1 MEQARRP
8 ARPEHH
14 TLPVDCDEPGT
25 PPKSLGQKLT
35 GEQEEQLESSVCQ
48 LAEKIVVDQWKA
60 KKKKEEEEEKSAA
73 AKAAQ
78 ATWVDDMGV
87 D

>member
-14 TLPVDCDEPGT
+14 PLPVDCDEPGT

-35 GEQEEQLESSVCQ
+35 GEQEEQLESSVYQ
-48 LAEKIVVDQWKA
+48 LAEKIVVGQWKA
-60 KKKKEEEEEKSAA
+60 KKKKEEEEKSAA

-78 ATWVDDMGV
+78 VTWVDDMGV

>member
-1 MEQARRP
+1 MRPGRRP

-14 TLPVDCDEPGT
+14 TLPIDCDEPGT

-35 GEQEEQLESSVCQ
+35 GKQEEQLESSVRQ
-48 LAEKIVVDQWKA
+48 LAEKIVVAQWKA
-60 KKKKEEEEEKSAA
+60 KKKKEEEEAAA

-78 ATWVDDMGV
+78 GTWVDDMGV

>member
-1 MEQARRP
+1 MSQARRLSERQYH
-8 ARPEHH
+8 A
-14 TLPVDCDEPGT
+14 LPIDCDEPGT

-35 GEQEEQLESSVCQ
+35 GKQEEQLESSVRQ

-60 KKKKEEEEEKSAA
+60 KKKKEEEEAAA

-78 ATWVDDMGV
+78 GTWVDDMGV